1 MEAWTVMV
9 PPGYCPALAFVCRFV
24 ADLKVIA
31 CVSRSWRQATVSPVL
46 WRELLKRGAPRK
58 KPPTRELEAA
68 RHGLGAV
75 PSSAFIELRDSLTA
89 AARASGPFPSQSTVV
104 VLDACCKALGRPGGT
119 PRHWVAALEG
129 PPKMAVALKKLDV
142 SNLGNDLRRAVHKP
156 GFPTRPKQLLV
167 ARLAAWCAA
176 AVALAE
182 RLDEQDVT
190 KRAEAAARLWVQ
202 LCTPATPSKSRKS
215 SSAPPAPPTLY
226 DIFVDSKRQS
236 PQTEDV
242 DRCAKMLARFYEK
255 HNPALVP
262 RARAVAQEWKGHE
275 STLFALLRYKYQDGP
290 KPVRRSS
297 LPPAPQQD
305 SKTVR
310 VDDLRKEIRRLR
322 STVDKA
328 QTEAEKA
335 NSRAKAAI
343 ADARRARKSLLD
355 DRSESAKLR
364 EEKEALRKLRDQ
376 QDDELKR
383 LRTLNATPINKA
395 AVAVEDEVVA
405 DDTAAV
411 DAVTKAVVDVLLTE
425 AVIEIDFERDYGETP
440 VPPPRRAPQ
449 RSRSTSPAR
458 VMPLVPIAAIDER

>member
-1 MEAWTVMV
+1 MDFEALCAMA
-9 PPGYCPALAFVCRFV
+9 PPGYCPAVALVCRYV
-24 ADLKVIA
+24 KDLKPVA
-31 CVSRSWRQATVSPVL
+31 CVNRSWRQASVSPVL
-46 WRELLKRGAPRK
+46 WRELLRRTPRK
-58 KPPTRELEAA
+58 KPPTRDIEAA

-89 AARASGPFPSQSTVV
+89 AGRASGPFPSQSTVLI
-104 VLDACCKALGRPGGT
+104 LDACCKVLGRPGGT

-142 SNLGNDLRRAVHKP
+142 SRLDLDDLRRVVYK
-156 GFPTRPKQLLV
+156 FPSRPKQILV

-176 AVALAE
+176 AVALADK
-182 RLDEQDVT
+182 LDEQDVC
-190 KRAEAAARLWVQ
+190 KRAEAAAKLWVK
-202 LCTPATPSKSRKS
+202 LCTPAMPRRKS

-242 DRCAKMLARFYEK
+242 DRCARMLARFYER

-297 LPPAPQQD
+297 LPPAPH
-305 SKTVR
+305 SNGPR

-322 STVDKA
+322 TTVDKA

-364 EEKEALRKLRDQ
+364 EEKEALRKLRDE
-376 QDDELKR
+376 QDNELKR
-383 LRTLNATPINKA
+383 LRTLKSPVVEEVVEVEMDEDDA
-395 AVAVEDEVVA
+395 AVE
-405 DDTAAV
+405 
-411 DAVTKAVVDVLLTE
+411 AVTKAVVDVLLTE
-425 AVIEIDFERDYGETP
+425 AAIEIDFERDYADP
-440 VPPPRRAPQ
+440 APPRARRPPQ